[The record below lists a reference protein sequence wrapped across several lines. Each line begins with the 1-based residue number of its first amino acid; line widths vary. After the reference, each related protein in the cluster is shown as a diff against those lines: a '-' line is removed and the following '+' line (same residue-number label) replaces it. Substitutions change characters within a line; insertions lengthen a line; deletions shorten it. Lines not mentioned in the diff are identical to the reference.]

1 MKTLVIA
8 LGGNALLQRGAVLS
22 AENQYKSIALIADA
36 IGKLAQKYRIAIVH
50 GNGPQVGLLAL
61 QNLAYRDVPP
71 YPLDIL
77 VAESQGMIGYMLAQQ
92 LIASHPQQPVSTLL
106 TRVLV
111 DAQDADYQA
120 PSKFIGP
127 VYAPEQRQALEA
139 KYGWTLK
146 ADGNYIRRVVPSPA
160 PQKILDIE
168 AITLLL
174 SQRHIVICNGGGGI
188 PMIAGEH
195 GLTGSEAVI
204 DKDLAAAL
212 LAEQVGADH
221 LVILTD
227 ADAVYQEWG
236 TPRQR
241 AIRRASAPFAA
252 LPRRSWR
259 RWRWR
264 TAPWGRRSW
273 RSVASSIA
281 PGGRR
286 ISVACRISTRCWRAR
301 PAPLFYLS
309 RRRFIRAHVGAGK
322 YA

>member
-92 LIASHPQQPVSTLL
+92 LSASHPQQPVSTLL

-146 ADGNYIRRVVPSPA
+146 ADGNYIRRVVPSP
-160 PQKILDIE
+160 
-168 AITLLL
+168 
-174 SQRHIVICNGGGGI
+174 
-188 PMIAGEH
+188 
-195 GLTGSEAVI
+195 
-204 DKDLAAAL
+204 
-212 LAEQVGADH
+212 
-221 LVILTD
+221 
-227 ADAVYQEWG
+227 
-236 TPRQR
+236 
-241 AIRRASAPFAA
+241 
-252 LPRRSWR
+252 
-259 RWRWR
+259 
-264 TAPWGRRSW
+264 
-273 RSVASSIA
+273 
-281 PGGRR
+281 
-286 ISVACRISTRCWRAR
+286 
-301 PAPLFYLS
+301 
-309 RRRFIRAHVGAGK
+309 
-322 YA
+322 

>member
-92 LIASHPQQPVSTLL
+92 LSASHPQQPVSTLL

-188 PMIAGEH
+188 PMIAGER

-241 AIRRASAPFAA
+241 AIRRATTQELVPMAVADGAMGPKIMAVSRFVD
-252 LPRRSWR
+252 RTG
-259 RWRWR
+259 R
-264 TAPWGRRSW
+264 TAHIGGLQDIDA
-273 RSVASSIA
+273 VLAGQAGTSIL
-281 PGGRR
+281 P
-286 ISVACRISTRCWRAR
+286 
-301 PAPLFYLS
+301 
-309 RRRFIRAHVGAGK
+309 
-322 YA
+322 